1 MCLLDIPIS
10 GVAETDTITYA
21 YRGCTR
27 YGDDQENRC
36 YEQSGEQLCY
46 VTCVDVDYCN
56 NWNATDIVSSAVT
69 SRLSLFSVLALTF
82 VLFSPGWMLS

>member
-1 MCLLDIPIS
+1 MCCDRLSPCVVTES
-10 GVAETDTITYA
+10 DTVTYA

-27 YGDDQENRC
+27 YGDDQQDGC
-36 YEQSGEQLCY
+36 YEQAGEQLCY

-69 SRLSLFSVLALTF
+69 SSVSPFSVLVLTP
-82 VLFSPGWMLS
+82 VLSLPGWMFV